1 MLYNIT
7 IERIAFI
14 VKLNILRVCASLR
27 SLDHMHDPVKGRKS
41 NEFLKVPV
49 LTGIQSGNAGTLFFL
64 LGGLKNAV

>member
-1 MLYNIT
+1 
-7 IERIAFI
+7 
-14 VKLNILRVCASLR
+14 
-27 SLDHMHDPVKGRKS
+27 MHDPVKGRKS